1 MRKTD
6 VIIVGAGPSGSWLGF
21 RLAQAGIESVILEKE
36 RFPRYK
42 ACGGA
47 LSEKV
52 MEFLPF
58 SLEEIVERRMASA
71 WIGYKQKQVLVNR
84 FGPAGAMVMRDTFDD
99 FLVNRY
105 LMAGGSFF
113 DGQRANS
120 VEETTDGIHV
130 TISGEVW
137 RGKILVG
144 ADGASSFVRRA
155 CGFGQHR
162 ALLFALAAEMKVAEE
177 VMRSLGNHACFD
189 LDAIPNGYGW
199 IFPKRNHLSIGVLTS
214 SHHFSLREHLKRFC
228 QSHPILRAGEIFRMR
243 GSALPVG
250 GYPRLV
256 QKDRVLLVGD
266 AAATVEPFL
275 GEGIYNALLSADIA
289 ADAIIAHLKH
299 RQALSVYSE
308 RLARTVDAN
317 IVHARR
323 LAKIFY
329 GHLPWTF
336 PFFVQNRIV
345 ARAFAREAIGKS
357 DFSACLRYCLKRLPL
372 FPFNY
377 RQGISNAKAFS
388 IASASNRVNLEET

>member
-1 MRKTD
+1 MKKTD
-6 VIIVGAGPSGSWLGF
+6 VIIIGAGPAGSWLGF

-36 RFPRYK
+36 QFPRYK
-42 ACGGA
+42 ACGGG
-47 LSEKV
+47 LSQKTI
-52 MEFLPF
+52 EFLPF
-58 SLEEIVERRMASA
+58 SLDQIAERQMAGV
-71 WIGYKQKQVLVNR
+71 WIGYKQRQVLVNR
-84 FGPAGAMVMRDTFDD
+84 FGPAGATVMRDTFDD
-99 FLVNRY
+99 FLVKKY
-105 LMAGGSFF
+105 LAAGGSFF
-113 DGQRANS
+113 DGQGANS

-137 RGKILVG
+137 HGRILVG

-177 VMRSLGNHACFD
+177 VMRSLGNYACFD

-256 QKDRVLLVGD
+256 QRDRVVLVGD
-266 AAATVEPFL
+266 AAGTVEPFL
-275 GEGIYNALLSADIA
+275 GEGIYNALLSADMA

-299 RQALSVYSE
+299 RKALSVYSE

-336 PFFVQNRIV
+336 PLLVQNRII
-345 ARAFAREAIGKS
+345 ARAFVCEVIGKS
-357 DFSACLRYCLKRLPL
+357 DFSACLRYCLRRLPL

-388 IASASNRVNLEET
+388 VAPASSEVDSAEA

>member
-1 MRKTD
+1 MKKTD
-6 VIIVGAGPSGSWLGF
+6 VIIVGAGPAGSWLGF
-21 RLAQAGIESVILEKE
+21 RLAQAGIESVILERE

-42 ACGGA
+42 ACGGG
-47 LSEKV
+47 LSQKTI
-52 MEFLPF
+52 EFLPF
-58 SLEEIVERRMASA
+58 SLDQIAERQMAGV
-71 WIGYKQKQVLVNR
+71 WIGYRQRQVRVNR
-84 FGPAGAMVMRDTFDD
+84 FGPAGATVMRDTFDD
-99 FLVNRY
+99 FLVKKY
-105 LMAGGSFF
+105 LAAGGSFF
-113 DGQRANS
+113 DGQRADS

-137 RGKILVG
+137 HGNILVG

-177 VMRSLGNHACFD
+177 VMRALGNYACFD
-189 LDAIPNGYGW
+189 LDAIPHGYGW
-199 IFPKRNHLSIGVLTS
+199 IFPKRNHLSVGVFTS
-214 SHHFSLREHLKRFC
+214 SHHFCLRGQLKRFC
-228 QSHPILRAGEIFRMR
+228 QSHPLLRAGEIFRMR
-243 GSALPVG
+243 GSALLMG

-275 GEGIYNALLSADIA
+275 GEGIYNALLSADMA

-299 RQALSVYSE
+299 RQALSIYSE

-336 PFFVQNRIV
+336 PLLVENRIV

-357 DFSACLRYCLKRLPL
+357 DFGACLRHCLKRLPL

-377 RQGISNAKAFS
+377 RQGITNTRAFS
-388 IASASNRVNLEET
+388 SAPASSEVDSAEA